1 MLCPKVDKVI
11 VSKGAKSVYKVV
23 DGDKKESITTL
34 FMFNAVGTMS
44 PSSCFCL

>member
-11 VSKGAKSVYKVV
+11 VPKGAKSVYKVV
-23 DGDKKESITTL
+23 DRDKKESITTL
-34 FMFNAVGTMS
+34 FMFNAVGT